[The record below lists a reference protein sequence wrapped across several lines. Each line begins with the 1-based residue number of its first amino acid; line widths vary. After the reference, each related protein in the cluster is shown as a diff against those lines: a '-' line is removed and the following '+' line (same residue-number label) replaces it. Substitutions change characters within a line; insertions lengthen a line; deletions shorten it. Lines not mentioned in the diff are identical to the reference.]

1 MEGKKLKIF
10 ITTSDEPLVINGF
23 IEEIIKAKS
32 PQIIGIGLING
43 KGTVPT
49 VSGKAKGKKR
59 KSSIIIRKASNVLS
73 LILIFGIIETIRNAV
88 KILYFQFSK
97 VANKLIPLY
106 PTKSIKYIAKKYCVP
121 VNEFST
127 VNDEILI
134 DLLNDLKP
142 GIIINQA
149 PGILRES
156 FLDTASIGVLNRH
169 NALLPK
175 NRGRFSPFW
184 ALYKQEQY
192 TGVTIHFIV
201 EALDAGKII
210 TQKRIRI
217 TKNETVSSLL
227 KKCYSI
233 VPSAMIEAIEKL
245 ETGDY
250 ELLPNPDEE
259 ATYNTNP
266 TLGQVIELWR
276 RSAKLNWLLSGSGAS
291 RHSGK

>member
-10 ITTSDEPLVINGF
+10 ITTSDEPLVINSF

-32 PQIIGIGLING
+32 SQIIGIGLING
-43 KGTVPT
+43 KSTIPK
-49 VSGKAKGKKR
+49 VSGKGKKKNR
-59 KSSIIIRKASNVLS
+59 SILTRKASNVFS
-73 LILIFGIIETIRNAV
+73 LILIFGVVGTIKNAI
-88 KILYFQFSK
+88 KILYFHVSK
-97 VANKLIPLY
+97 VTNRLIPFY
-106 PTKSIKYIAKKYCVP
+106 PIKSIKYIAKKYGLP
-121 VNEFST
+121 VHEFPT
-127 VNDEILI
+127 VNDEMLI

-142 GIIINQA
+142 DIIINQA

-192 TGVTIHFIV
+192 TGVTVHFV
-201 EALDAGKII
+201 VKALDAGKII
-210 TQKRIRI
+210 TQKRIGI
-217 TKNETVSSLL
+217 TKNETVSSLV

-233 VPSAMIEAIEKL
+233 APSAMIEAIEKL
-245 ETGDY
+245 ETGNY

-266 TLGQVIELWR
+266 TLRQVIELWR
-276 RSAKLNWLLSGSGAS
+276 RSAKLNWFLSGSGVS
-291 RHSGK
+291 RHSGE